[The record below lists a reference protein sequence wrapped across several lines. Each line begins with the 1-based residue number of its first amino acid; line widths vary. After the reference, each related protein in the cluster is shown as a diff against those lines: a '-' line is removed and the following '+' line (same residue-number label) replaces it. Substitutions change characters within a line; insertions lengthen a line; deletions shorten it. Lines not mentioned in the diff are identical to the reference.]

1 MRTSAATATCRCGT
15 QCSQASHA
23 PACSLTVIRLR
34 LKGYLK
40 VIPAMPETAW
50 LMLKRS
56 NLQLQI
62 QPAAATSS
70 RAARATATP
79 GSLRIAAPR
88 RPHPLDSTCSSS
100 SKQCT
105 LQMSR
110 PAAGTATLALPPPES
125 GDDRGGSSKKRKVDA
140 SSDEDCSGRHP
151 SPSSAPKQVPSHL
164 LLTPYANQQE
174 LQLHFSKHVDCI
186 SPLPTDLAV
195 FGRAKA
201 H

>member
-110 PAAGTATLALPPPES
+110 PAAGTATLALPPQSQETTGAAAARSARWMPPQTRTAQAGTPAPAAPQS
-125 GDDRGGSSKKRKVDA
+125 RY
-140 SSDEDCSGRHP
+140 RHI
-151 SPSSAPKQVPSHL
+151 
-164 LLTPYANQQE
+164 
-174 LQLHFSKHVDCI
+174 FC
-186 SPLPTDLAV
+186 
-195 FGRAKA
+195 
-201 H
+201 